1 MKPAKNLIYLWCIR
15 RNFAGQGSNLNIRAK
30 IYTIF
35 LSKTFSEIQDFTI
48 WSEAAIDTIWSEAAI
63 DTFWNISFQK
73 YVLITLMYI
82 WFGRRIYLIKVAN
95 LKNTNLARVKP
106 IQFFV
111 NKSDN
116 KFTLFQCMKLQP
128 YLKES
133 VFLKMFSLATFRG
146 FFYIWSKNY
155 LVVFFVS
162 STCYYIQKIVF
173 CKQFSISWNITQH
186 VLVLLILI

>member
-35 LSKTFSEIQDFTI
+35 LSKTFSEIQNF
-48 WSEAAIDTIWSEAAI
+48 TIWSEAAI
-63 DTFWNISFQK
+63 DTFWNINFQK

-82 WFGRRIYLIKVAN
+82 WLGRRIYLIKVAN

-128 YLKES
+128 YLKER

-146 FFYIWSKNY
+146 FFYIWLKNY

-162 STCYYIQKIVF
+162 ATCYYSLWIY
-173 CKQFSISWNITQH
+173 
-186 VLVLLILI
+186 LLHSKNRLL